1 MSLGRRSAR
10 ILVVDD
16 DPNMLQV
23 IRWTLE
29 DEGFAVTGATGGDQA
44 VAAASA
50 ARPDVVV
57 LDFGLP
63 PQDGA
68 TVAVRLR
75 EVTAN
80 AGLPIVL
87 VTADGRASEKALR
100 CGAVAYLHKPFDA
113 DELIAAVSQ
122 ASTGGS

>member
-1 MSLGRRSAR
+1 VSLNRRSAR
-10 ILVVDD
+10 VLVVDD
-16 DPNMLQV
+16 DPAMLQV

-29 DEGFAVTGATGGDQA
+29 DEGFAVTGAADGDQA
-44 VAAASA
+44 VAAASG

-63 PQDGA
+63 RQDGA
-68 TVAVRLR
+68 AVALKLR
-75 EVTAN
+75 EATSN
-80 AGLPIVL
+80 AALPIVL

-100 CGAVAYLHKPFDA
+100 CGAVAYLHKPFEA

-122 ASTGGS
+122 AGAGGS